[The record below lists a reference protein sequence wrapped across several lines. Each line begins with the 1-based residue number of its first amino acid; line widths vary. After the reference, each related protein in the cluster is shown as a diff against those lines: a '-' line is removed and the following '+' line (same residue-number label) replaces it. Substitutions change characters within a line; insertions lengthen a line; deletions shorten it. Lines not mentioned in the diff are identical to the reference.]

1 MGGNLPTLALSAPG
15 MALVDLFGDG
25 LPDVLHT
32 GPAGFRYWRNLGHG
46 TLDRP
51 RTLPQI
57 PAGVSL
63 DHKGVGFGDVA
74 GNGVADLLVDV
85 GPLAGFFETTLEG
98 AWERFTPFETSPGFD
113 PQDPAVRMVDLTGD
127 GRSDALMTRDD
138 EFLWFACLGEQGF
151 APPRSIARSHDSD
164 EFPDVFFDDPSGRV
178 RLADMTGDGL
188 NDIVL
193 VHGGRIDYWPNLG
206 YGRFGRRVSM
216 ANAPLLDGDVDPRR
230 LFLADLDGTGCAD
243 LVYVDARRV
252 HFWFNRSGNAWSERQ
267 TITGTPSTDDT
278 TALEFADV
286 FGTGTATLVWSR
298 DFAGSG
304 TSNYQALDFC
314 GGVKPYVLVG
324 LDNNMGATTRVSYAP
339 STRYFLEDR
348 AAGNPWLTA
357 LPFPVQVV
365 DKVETIDHVG
375 RTKRVATYRYHHGH
389 YDGRERE
396 FCGFG
401 RVDEFDTESFEDFS
415 RTDPSGAAP
424 PVSNGDR
431 AHYVPPVETRSW
443 FHTGVY
449 FDDVGVGGR
458 GATPLDYRDLT
469 ARFRQEYYSED
480 ARAVP
485 LDEHDVETGDVPAE
499 AYRALR
505 GAQLRTEVYAHDGSD
520 RADHPYQVSESRYR
534 VAQLQPRS
542 ANHHAVHFGHQLES
556 LTYHYER
563 NPADPRISHALTLA
577 VDAFGNPLKTLSIAY
592 GRRQPD
598 QSLPTQADRDRQ
610 ARTLITFTEARFT
623 NAVDDPDAYR
633 APAPVRDAQPRADR
647 LRPGCA
653 RCPTLQLRR
662 MGGRRLRADRRRAG
676 HRLRGGGRS
685 GRPAEAPDRADE
697 DRLPH

>member
-1 MGGNLPTLALSAPG
+1 M
-15 MALVDLFGDG
+15 
-25 LPDVLHT
+25 
-32 GPAGFRYWRNLGHG
+32 
-46 TLDRP
+46 
-51 RTLPQI
+51 
-57 PAGVSL
+57 
-63 DHKGVGFGDVA
+63 
-74 GNGVADLLVDV
+74 
-85 GPLAGFFETTLEG
+85 
-98 AWERFTPFETSPGFD
+98 
-113 PQDPAVRMVDLTGD
+113 
-127 GRSDALMTRDD
+127 
-138 EFLWFACLGEQGF
+138 
-151 APPRSIARSHDSD
+151 
-164 EFPDVFFDDPSGRV
+164 FFDDPSGRV

-188 NDIVL
+188 NDIVQI
-193 VHGGRIDYWPNLG
+193 HGGRIDYWPNLG
-206 YGRFGRRVSM
+206 YGRFGRRISM

-243 LVYVDARRV
+243 LVYVEARRV

-267 TITGTPSTDDT
+267 TITGTPSTDDA

-298 DFAGSG
+298 DFTGSG
-304 TSNYQALDFC
+304 TSNYQVLDFC

-324 LDNNMGATTRVSYAP
+324 MDNSMGATTRVTYAP
-339 STRYFLEDR
+339 STRYFLQDR
-348 AAGNPWLTA
+348 AAGEPWLTP

-401 RVDEFDTESFEDFS
+401 RVDQFDTESFEDFS
-415 RTDPSGAAP
+415 QTDPSGDAP
-424 PVSNGDR
+424 PVTNGDR

-449 FDDVGVGGR
+449 FDEAGGGR

-469 ARFRQEYYSED
+469 ARFRQEYYSAD
-480 ARAVP
+480 DRAVP
-485 LDEHDVETGDVPAE
+485 LDEHDVETGETPAE

-505 GAQLRTEVYAHDGSD
+505 GAQLRTELYAHDGSE
-520 RADHPYQVSESRYR
+520 RSDHPYQVSESRYR

-542 ANHHAVHFGHQLES
+542 ADHHAVHFSHQVET

-563 NPADPRISHALTLA
+563 NPADPRISHGLTLA
-577 VDAFGNPLKTLSIAY
+577 VDAFGNPLKTMSVAY

-610 ARTLITFTEARFT
+610 ARTLVTFTEARFT
-623 NAVDDPDAYR
+623 NAIDDPACGCVSGTR
-633 APAPVRDAQPRADR
+633 TLRDAHPRADR
-647 LRPGCA
+647 LRTACA
-653 RCPTLQLRR
+653 RCPTLHLRR
-662 MGGRRLRADRRRAG
+662 MGGRRLRADRGRAG
-676 HRLRGGGRS
+676 HRLRGGSRS

-697 DRLPH
+697 DRLPRGRPDRPPAARRSRAAGVAWGEPPAGVHRRPADAHLRRSRRRLDLGRVRLRPR